1 MATLS
6 SVYIL
11 VRVQKRFSFITSLV
25 DGWVVVVRSIGHLD
39 HSIWTPISFFFIKIW
54 GRMKYLVQQ

>member
-1 MATLS
+1 MANLS

-11 VRVQKRFSFITSLV
+11 VRVQKRFSFISSLG

-39 HSIWTPISFFFIKIW
+39 HPT
-54 GRMKYLVQQ
+54 

>member
-11 VRVQKRFSFITSLV
+11 VGVQKRFSFITSLV
-25 DGWVVVVRSIGHLD
+25 DGWIVVVRIFGHLD
-39 HSIWTPISFFFIKIW
+39 HPT
-54 GRMKYLVQQ
+54 